1 MTDDRLNQFWVGR
14 GWDCHPQV
22 SLVAWVGRLLVGGQQ
37 LVEEI
42 VATEVLDLIFQN
54 QTPYIRGQADELVL
68 IVDENLVGR
77 FNGFLVVGVEG
88 RVEDVWPG
96 QLVIVA
102 FAVLW

>member
-1 MTDDRLNQFWVGR
+1 M
-14 GWDCHPQV
+14 
-22 SLVAWVGRLLVGGQQ
+22 
-37 LVEEI
+37 
-42 VATEVLDLIFQN
+42 ATEVLDLIFQN
-54 QTPYIRGQADELVL
+54 QTPHIRGQADELVL

-77 FNGFLVVGVEG
+77 FNGFLVVSVEG